1 MTKNNENAIIKY
13 IGKKG
18 EVIMEKEVIQD
29 EFGRKIQT
37 THFTKNGNVDY
48 INSYYYQN
56 ADAKVPEGGMQV
68 YYSEDGKKEQ
78 DTQFVYDE
86 EKGRFR
92 IEKKRFYNTDG
103 NIVMSIS
110 FNENEEIEKQK
121 RFSYKNGFT
130 FVHREEFEKG
140 HLIKSGN
147 YVALAG
153 TLLDM
158 QDERVRSIVE
168 NYKCISGEAKKED
181 EKKKETKKP
190 SIFAALKKRLSR

>member
-140 HLIKSGN
+140 HLIKSGD

-153 TLLDM
+153 ALLDLK
-158 QDERVRSIVE
+158 DERVQSIVE

-181 EKKKETKKP
+181 ETKKETKKP
-190 SIFAALKKRLSR
+190 SIFAALKNRLSR